1 MFFIYSSV
9 EEPQQPAESSTS
21 VYIATPGGHPPAPPQ
36 TPAPTEPTTAPST
49 TTGSTTTRRTYTYTP
64 FICTVTEDAKPSF
77 RYPPDGLCELI
88 YFQMTYHYDRH
99 HFKDPLTEPIR
110 LFAEHAKQHTNRTRF
125 GIGISLLNITVA
137 QDEFAEKGDV
147 GKRVRDRLDY
157 FADHKTN
164 SYGVVDMEC
173 MAYALDQAYVVN
185 VFNIF
190 NAFVG
195 YHKLKGHRLGIN
207 MMASMYSNSAISAEW
222 DRDKSYKIYN
232 MFRPNNTPSPE
243 NVHRFV
249 YLTHV
254 PYSEMLEGR
263 DCVIQTPQV
272 LFRLNTT
279 YQYHRE
285 PTSILAASVY
295 NRIVEYVPYMDR
307 YNRLISIT
315 LRLVNKVPWDKDK
328 NVPAIG
334 NFGWNKR
341 CDAHGD
347 ITDNRYRRPN
357 LTGWIP
363 WTTYSEIC
371 NDPVYSRNLDCAPK
385 GLDEGCITYNKQ
397 KELSIVWDD
406 AVSLR
411 RKICVAR
418 TNLTYLFSF
427 AVYAIDYDDSDY
439 ACPRLSPYGPYSRL
453 RMLYQL
459 RNYLSRHYLNE
470 SDEPGCHK
478 VQPKFITPEDFWKI
492 ESWPNEGV

>member
-1 MFFIYSSV
+1 M
-9 EEPQQPAESSTS
+9 
-21 VYIATPGGHPPAPPQ
+21 
-36 TPAPTEPTTAPST
+36 
-49 TTGSTTTRRTYTYTP
+49 P
-64 FICTVTEDAKPSF
+64 F
-77 RYPPDGLCELI
+77 R
-88 YFQMTYHYDRH
+88 
-99 HFKDPLTEPIR
+99 
-110 LFAEHAKQHTNRTRF
+110 
-125 GIGISLLNITVA
+125 NITVA
-137 QDEFAEKGDV
+137 QDEFAEIGDV

-185 VFNIF
+185 VFNLF
-190 NAFVG
+190 NVSRYFA
-195 YHKLKGHRLGIN
+195 KLITYN
-207 MMASMYSNSAISAEW
+207 ASAAA
-222 DRDKSYKIYN
+222 DP
-232 MFRPNNTPSPE
+232 PNNTPSPE

-285 PTSILAASVY
+285 PTSI
-295 NRIVEYVPYMDR
+295 
-307 YNRLISIT
+307 
-315 LRLVNKVPWDKDK
+315 
-328 NVPAIG
+328 
-334 NFGWNKR
+334 
-341 CDAHGD
+341 
-347 ITDNRYRRPN
+347 
-357 LTGWIP
+357 
-363 WTTYSEIC
+363 
-371 NDPVYSRNLDCAPK
+371 
-385 GLDEGCITYNKQ
+385 
-397 KELSIVWDD
+397 
-406 AVSLR
+406 
-411 RKICVAR
+411 ICVAR